1 MQQEVTPRESV
12 RKRTFRRWSMHLDS
26 GQTTAEYA
34 LVLLAAGTIA
44 MLVISWAR
52 GDNSIAALF
61 DLVLSKI
68 TNSIE

>member
-1 MQQEVTPRESV
+1 MKNTTATGTTAKRAPRE
-12 RKRTFRRWSMHLDS
+12 S

-52 GDNSIAALF
+52 GENSIDELF
-61 DLVLSKI
+61 DVVI
-68 TNSIE
+68 TRITTMIE